1 MTKRWILKTMA
12 GAAAAAPAI
21 ALASTLFGTITVNG
35 GPAGVRP
42 LKVTCPNL
50 PPVPINTDRAG
61 SYRVVINFT
70 GRCTLQVDPPNG
82 PTATVVFH
90 PDGTRYDFDLAQG
103 ALRRR

>member
-1 MTKRWILKTMA
+1 MTKRWILKAMA
-12 GAAAAAPAI
+12 GIATAAPVI

-35 GPAGVRP
+35 GPAGNRP
-42 LKVTCPNL
+42 LTVACPNL
-50 PPVPINTDRAG
+50 PPVPITTDRAG

-82 PTATVVFH
+82 PSTTVVFH
-90 PDGTRYDFDLAQG
+90 PDGTRYDFDLSQG